1 MESHRIAL
9 ISDTHGMLRQEVEE
23 VLKTCELILH
33 AGDIGKPEILF
44 RLKAIAD
51 TCAVR
56 GNVDGRRT
64 GGFQE
69 ELPEELDVELFGF
82 HIYMVHDK
90 KHIRKDLTG
99 VDVVA
104 FGHSHTLTDEV
115 RPPRR
120 GMNHGMPIG
129 YTLTDE
135 VRPPRRGMDHGM
147 PIGYTLTDE
156 VRRENDRQIRFLN
169 PGSCGPKRFRLP
181 VTMMVL
187 TLYPAA
193 HRLEVEK
200 IDLTSSAP
208 ESEEPVK
215 IPEKDR
221 YRLIKEIMKEVDAGK
236 NISEIAVRHRVDEKF
251 TEQVCRMYL
260 THPGVDVDGIM
271 DRIERRNL

>member
-23 VLKTCELILH
+23 IVRTCEAILH
-33 AGDIGKPEILF
+33 AGDIGKPEILL
-44 RLKAIAD
+44 RLKVIAD
-51 TCAVR
+51 TYAVR
-56 GNVDGRRT
+56 GNVDGRRIDE
-64 GGFQE
+64 FPD

-82 HIYMVHDK
+82 HIYMVHDQ
-90 KHIRKDLTG
+90 KHIRKDLKG
-99 VDVVA
+99 ADIVA

-115 RPPRR
+115 RPPSR
-120 GMNHGMPIG
+120 GMNCGMPSG

-135 VRPPRRGMDHGM
+135 VRPPSRGMNCGM
-147 PIGYTLTDE
+147 PFGYSLTDE
-156 VRRENDRQIRFLN
+156 ENDGQIRFLN

-200 IDLTSSAP
+200 IDFTSPAFAK
-208 ESEEPVK
+208 EEPVK
-215 IPEKDR
+215 VPEKDR
-221 YRLIKEIMKEVDAGK
+221 YRLIQEIMMEIDAGK
-236 NISEIAVRHRVDEKF
+236 SISEIAARHQIDEKF

>member
-23 VLKTCELILH
+23 IVRTCEAILH
-33 AGDIGKPEILF
+33 AGDIGKPEILL
-44 RLKAIAD
+44 RLKVIAD
-51 TCAVR
+51 TYAVR
-56 GNVDGRRT
+56 GNVDGRRIDE
-64 GGFQE
+64 FPD

-82 HIYMVHDK
+82 HIYMVHDQ
-90 KHIRKDLTG
+90 KHIRKDLKG
-99 VDVVA
+99 ADIVA

-115 RPPRR
+115 RPPSR
-120 GMNHGMPIG
+120 GMNCGMPSG

-135 VRPPRRGMDHGM
+135 VRPPRRGMNCGM
-147 PIGYTLTDE
+147 PFGYSLTDE
-156 VRRENDRQIRFLN
+156 ENDGQIRFLN

-193 HRLEVEK
+193 HSLEVEK
-200 IDLTSSAP
+200 IDFTSPASAK
-208 ESEEPVK
+208 EEPVK
-215 IPEKDR
+215 VPEKDR
-221 YRLIKEIMKEVDAGK
+221 YRLIQEIMMEIDAGK
-236 NISEIAVRHRVDEKF
+236 SISEIAARHQIDEKF